1 MLVDQ
6 SVSGFQR
13 LCALQIYFVCHH
25 ISDTYSMNG
34 EFENHCSKMLL
45 LNLWGLFVSDTTVQ
59 SFLWLVH
66 IKLSL
71 RHEKDRFLL
80 LVSKWHHMGII

>member
-1 MLVDQ
+1 
-6 SVSGFQR
+6 
-13 LCALQIYFVCHH
+13 
-25 ISDTYSMNG
+25 MNG
-34 EFENHCSKMLL
+34 EFENDCSKMLL
-45 LNLWGLFVSDTTVQ
+45 LNLWGLFISDTTVQ